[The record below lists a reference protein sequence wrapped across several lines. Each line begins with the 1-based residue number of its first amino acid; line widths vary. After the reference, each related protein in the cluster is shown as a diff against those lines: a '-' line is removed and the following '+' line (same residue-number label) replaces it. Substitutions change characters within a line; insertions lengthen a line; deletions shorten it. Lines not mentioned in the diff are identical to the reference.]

1 MVKEVITMSENNST
15 MNSGNLLVP
24 LEVYLKHGVYLGTK
38 NRNKYIMKFVHRIRR
53 DGLVIFDI
61 KKTDERIRKVA
72 KFLAKYNPED
82 IIVVGRREYA
92 WKPISKFGEV
102 TGIRSFPRRYPPG
115 ILTNPQLPNFIRAKV
130 VLLVDPL
137 IDKNALK
144 DAFDTGITIVS
155 LVDSNNTTNKIDLA
169 IPCNNKGKKSL
180 ALIFYLLAREY
191 LKEKGIIKSN
201 EEFNCS
207 IEDFTYDV

>member
-1 MVKEVITMSENNST
+1 MSERND
-15 MNSGNLLVP
+15 NLLVP

-38 NRNKYIMKFVHRIRR
+38 NRNKYIMKFVHKVRK

-61 KKTDERIRKVA
+61 KKTDERIRDVA
-72 KFLAKYNPED
+72 KLLAKYEPED
-82 IIVVGRREYA
+82 IIVVGRREYS
-92 WKPISKFGEV
+92 WKPIMKFSEI
-102 TGIRSFPRRYPPG
+102 TGIKAFPKRYPPG
-115 ILTNPQLPNFIRAKV
+115 ILTNPQLPNFVRAKL

-144 DAFDTGITIVS
+144 DAFDTGLTIVA
-155 LVDSNNTTNKIDLA
+155 LIDSNNTTNKIDLA

-191 LKEKGIIKSN
+191 LKEKGVIK
-201 EEFNCS
+201 EDKEFNYKV
-207 IEDFTYDV
+207 EDFVYEI